1 MKKLWVILTIMAMV
15 ALGAGLITGQLLDQS
30 KTPRSG
36 TNVPVELKELLLGT
50 MVQNKRK
57 GMIFSQKG
65 IIAVGEPL
73 AFKLTLDNVTEAG
86 VSIGVR
92 LLQGDGSLYQLAPD
106 SVNVKEADATQCC
119 WYIEKPG
126 KYQFQL
132 ILPGKAPIVAPIQV
146 KEATSS
152 GSSNLSI

>member
-1 MKKLWVILTIMAMV
+1 MKKLWVIFIVLGIV
-15 ALGAGLITGQLLDQS
+15 ALGAGLVTGQLLDQS
-30 KTPRSG
+30 ESPRSR
-36 TNVPVELKELLLGT
+36 TTVPVELTELLLGT
-50 MVQNKRK
+50 MVQDKRE

-73 AFKLTLDNVTEAG
+73 AFKLTLNNVTEAG
-86 VSIGVR
+86 ALIGVR

-106 SVNVKEADATQCC
+106 SVNVKAVDTTQCC

-152 GSSNLSI
+152 GSSSLSF